1 MDARVHLPRMAHPLH
16 SVSPGRAT
24 WLVALIGALVLAP
37 GLHAQSD
44 RLAVPVGTR
53 VRIVVGV
60 NEPFTGNLLR
70 LAPDTLAVALS
81 SGGALIQLPTS
92 RLTSIELSDGR
103 DRLGGSVKGAGI
115 GLLAGGLIGG
125 IALGRSEGDLA
136 ALAGMFAGGIIGAGT
151 GAIVGAIV
159 APERWRRLPLP
170 GISP

>member
-1 MDARVHLPRMAHPLH
+1 MAHPLH
-16 SVSPGRAT
+16 SVSPGGAT

-37 GLHAQSD
+37 GLHAQGD

-81 SGGALIQLPTS
+81 SGGALIQLLTS
-92 RLTSIELSDGR
+92 RLSSIELSEGR

-115 GLLAGGLIGG
+115 GVLAGGLIGG
-125 IALGRSEGDLA
+125 IALRRSEGPGVA
-136 ALAGMFAGGIIGAGT
+136 ALAGLFAGGILGGGM